1 MRIQSIEIKNFRSY
15 VGPNLFEINPGLTL
29 IIGANG
35 EGKTNLYDAMDWLFE
50 TNVRN
55 DSKRIVS
62 KKAVASLNPGETEEV
77 MVAIDF
83 EHNDS
88 KYRIEKSFSFT
99 KTDDDSDIRIS
110 PINFMGYLEEAS
122 GRIPT
127 DGAGLLDKC
136 FNASI
141 RHFSLMAGEESLKVL
156 NQHSTLQ
163 YLIHTF
169 SAIRHAEKFTAFT
182 KLASELAQRA
192 NQNAISKNA
201 KNKRDSDRITRDI
214 EDLTSR
220 LRQQQTQLRNK
231 QNEARNYATQ
241 IDAIVNS
248 SEASAEMRA
257 LESRLEKLKGERAL
271 CQARIHENYTIA
283 LLDDLLVLGG
293 IIPILGEF
301 SHKVAEAERRRRKED
316 HDYIL
321 KEGERKALKKIKLE
335 LENGATPLP
344 VYAPDEKFMRE
355 MLHDHICKVCGTPAP
370 EGSAAY
376 NYIQDKLNAYLE
388 SLKNEEEHEETKTCF
403 PNSFIPQLAK
413 RETLINNEKA
423 DIAKIFPQIQELIEF
438 NESRKK
444 QLRLLEENITQVEED
459 QRKLQARVP
468 GVSKEVLLNNFF
480 KLTNWNKH
488 KSECELKIVN
498 LEHSI
503 EKLESD
509 IAQKRDDLNK
519 LAINTPAAIYSKIA
533 DAFDY
538 IQNAFKSAL
547 IRNKTEFILE
557 LEKVANKYL
566 AQLNVEDFKGTV
578 HIYADITG
586 AMRISLID
594 ADGTTIDPNKALET
608 TMYMSVLF
616 AVSELTEIKK
626 DDEYPLLFD
635 APTSSFAVGKE
646 KDFFRIIDNL
656 DKQIIIVTKSF
667 LQEVGPNKYNL
678 DYKLLE
684 ELNLNGSVYRI
695 EKKKPFD
702 DKNQAT
708 IQTIITKVR

>member
-1 MRIQSIEIKNFRSY
+1 MRIRSIEIKNFRSY
-15 VGPNLFEINPGLTL
+15 VGPNRFEINSGLTL

-35 EGKTNLYDAMDWLFE
+35 EGKTNLYDAMEWLFDN
-50 TNVRN
+50 NVRN
-55 DSKRIVS
+55 DSKRVVS
-62 KKAVASLNPGETEEV
+62 KKAIAALNPGDTEEL

-99 KTDDDSDIRIS
+99 KNDDDTDIRIS
-110 PINFMGYLEEAS
+110 PVNFTGYREETS
-122 GRIPT
+122 GRVPT
-127 DGAGLLDKC
+127 DGARLLDNC

-169 SAIRHAEKFTAFT
+169 SAIRHADKFTAFT
-182 KLASELAQRA
+182 KLATELAQRA

-214 EDLTSR
+214 ESLTST
-220 LRQQQTQLRNK
+220 LRQQQSQLRNK

-257 LESRLEKLKGERAL
+257 LESRLEKLKSEKAQ
-271 CQARIHENYTIA
+271 CQSRIHENYTIA
-283 LLDDLLVLGG
+283 LLDDMLVLGG
-293 IIPILGEF
+293 IMPILGEY
-301 SHKVAEAERRRRKED
+301 SEKVANAERRRRKEE

-370 EGSAAY
+370 EGSPAY
-376 NYIQDKLNAYLE
+376 NYIQNKLNAYLE
-388 SLKNEEEHEETKTCF
+388 SLKKDEEKTKPCF
-403 PNSFIPQLAK
+403 PNSYIPQLAK
-413 RETLINNEKA
+413 RETIINNEKSA
-423 DIAKIFPQIQELIEF
+423 IAKIFQQVQDLIEY

-444 QLRLLEENITQVEED
+444 QLRMIEENIAQVEED

-468 GVSKEVLLNNFF
+468 GVSKEVLLNNFTN
-480 KLTNWNKH
+480 LTNWNKY

-503 EKLESD
+503 ENLETE
-509 IAQKRDDLNK
+509 IANKRADLNK
-519 LAINTPAAIYSKIA
+519 LAVNTPAAIYSKIA
-533 DAFDY
+533 DAFEC
-538 IQNAFKSAL
+538 IQNAFKNAL

-566 AQLNVEDFKGTV
+566 AKLNAEDFKGTV
-578 HIYADITG
+578 HIYADVTG
-586 AMRISLID
+586 SMRISLID

-626 DDEYPLLFD
+626 DDEYPLMFD

-667 LQEVGPNKYNL
+667 LTEVGPNNYVL
-678 DYKLLE
+678 DRQLLD
-684 ELNLNGSVYRI
+684 ELKIKGSIYRI

-708 IQTIITKVR
+708 IQTVITRIR

>member
-15 VGPNLFEINPGLTL
+15 VGPNRFEINPGLTL

-55 DSKRIVS
+55 DSKRVVS
-62 KKAVASLNPGETEEV
+62 KKAVASLNPEETEEV

-110 PINFMGYLEEAS
+110 PINFTGYLEEAS
-122 GRIPT
+122 GRVLT
-127 DGAGLLDKC
+127 DGARLLDNC

-220 LRQQQTQLRNK
+220 LRQQQSQLRNK
-231 QNEARNYATQ
+231 QSEARNYATQ

-257 LESRLEKLKGERAL
+257 LESRLEKIKGERAQ

-283 LLDDLLVLGG
+283 LLDNLLVLGG
-293 IIPILGEF
+293 IMPILREY
-301 SHKVAEAERRRRKED
+301 SQKVAEAERRRRNEE
-316 HDYIL
+316 HDYFL

-376 NYIQDKLNAYLE
+376 NYIQDKLKAYLE
-388 SLKNEEEHEETKTCF
+388 SLKNEEEETKPCF
-403 PNSFIPQLAK
+403 PNSYIPQLAK

-423 DIAKIFPQIQELIEF
+423 DIAKIFQQIQDLIEF

-444 QLRLLEENITQVEED
+444 QLRMLEENIAQVEED

-468 GVSKEVLLNNFF
+468 GVSKEVLLNNFVN
-480 KLTNWNKH
+480 LTNWNKY

-509 IAQKRDDLNK
+509 IAQKKEELNK

-533 DAFDY
+533 DAFVY

-566 AQLNVEDFKGTV
+566 AKLNVEDFKGTV
-578 HIYADITG
+578 HIYADVTG

-635 APTSSFAVGKE
+635 APTSSFAIGKE

-667 LQEVGPNKYNL
+667 LQEIGPNKYNL
-678 DYKLLE
+678 DHKLLE

-708 IQTIITKVR
+708 IQTIITKIR

>member
-1 MRIQSIEIKNFRSY
+1 MRIKSIEIKNFRSY
-15 VGPNLFEINPGLTL
+15 VGPNRFEINPGLTL

-35 EGKTNLYDAMDWLFE
+35 EGKTNLYDAMAWLFD
-50 TNVRN
+50 TNVLN

-62 KKAVASLNPGETEEV
+62 KKAVATLSAGETEEL

-110 PINFMGYLEEAS
+110 PTNFTGYQEEAA
-122 GRIPT
+122 GRVHT
-127 DGAGLLDKC
+127 DGARLLDNC

-169 SAIRHAEKFTAFT
+169 SSIRHAKKFTDFT

-192 NQNAISKNA
+192 NQNAISKNT
-201 KNKRDSDRITRDI
+201 KKKRESDRLASEI
-214 EDLTSR
+214 EDLTSI

-248 SEASAEMRA
+248 SEASAEMRG
-257 LESRLEKLKGERAL
+257 LESRLDKLKSEKTL
-271 CQARIHENYTIA
+271 CQSRIRENYTVA
-283 LLDDLLVLGG
+283 LLDEMFILGG
-293 IIPILGEF
+293 IMPILGDY
-301 SHKVAEAERRRRKED
+301 SHKVAEAERRRRKEE

-321 KEGERKALKKIKLE
+321 KEGERKAIKKMRLE
-335 LENGATPLP
+335 LENGSTPLP

-370 EGSAAY
+370 EGSSAY
-376 NYIQDKLNAYLE
+376 NYIQNKLNAYLE
-388 SLKNEEEHEETKTCF
+388 SLKNEEDETKIYF
-403 PNSFIPQLAK
+403 PNSYIPQLAK
-413 RETLINNEKA
+413 IETIINNDKA
-423 DIAKIFPQIQELIEF
+423 HIANIFQRLQDLVEY

-444 QLRLLEENITQVEED
+444 QLRKIEENIAQVEED

-468 GVSKEVLLNNFF
+468 GVSKEVLLNNFVN
-480 KLTNWNKH
+480 LTNWNKY
-488 KSECELKIVN
+488 KTDCELKIVN

-503 EKLESD
+503 SEIESK
-509 IAQKRDDLNK
+509 ILQKREDFNK
-519 LAINTPAAIYSKIA
+519 LAANTPAAIYSKISE
-533 DAFDY
+533 AFVY
-538 IQNAFKSAL
+538 IQNAFRTAL

-566 AQLNVEDFKGTV
+566 AKLNVEDFKGTV
-578 HIYADITG
+578 RIYADVAG

-594 ADGTTIDPNKALET
+594 ADGTVIDPNKALET

-646 KDFFRIIDNL
+646 KDFFRIIDNI

-667 LQEVGPNKYNL
+667 LKEIGPNNYIL
-678 DYKLLE
+678 DNELLDD
-684 ELNLNGSVYRI
+684 LSLKGSIYRI
-695 EKKKPFD
+695 EKKKPFN

-708 IQTIITKVR
+708 IQTIITKIR

>member
-1 MRIQSIEIKNFRSY
+1 MRVRSIEIKNFRSY
-15 VGPNLFEINPGLTL
+15 FGPNRFEINPGLTL

-35 EGKTNLYDAMDWLFE
+35 EGKTNLYDAMEWLFE
-50 TNVRN
+50 TNVLN
-55 DSKRIVS
+55 DSKRVVS
-62 KKAVASLNPGETEEV
+62 KKAVATLNPGETEEL

-83 EHNDS
+83 EHNDI

-99 KTDDDSDIRIS
+99 KKDDDSDIRIS
-110 PINFMGYLEEAS
+110 PINFTGYREEVS

-127 DGAGLLDKC
+127 DGARLLDNC

-169 SAIRHAEKFTAFT
+169 SAIRYSEKFTTFT
-182 KLASELAQRA
+182 KLASDLAQRA

-214 EDLTSR
+214 EDLTSK
-220 LRQQQTQLRNK
+220 LRQQQLQLRNK
-231 QNEARNYATQ
+231 QKEARNYATQ

-248 SEASAEMRA
+248 SEASAEMRD
-257 LESRLEKLKGERAL
+257 LESRLERLKSEKVQ
-271 CQARIHENYTIA
+271 CQSRIHENYTVA
-283 LLDDLLVLGG
+283 LLDDMLVLAG
-293 IIPILGEF
+293 IMPILGEY
-301 SHKVAEAERRRRKED
+301 SHKVADAERRRRKEE
-316 HDYIL
+316 HDFIF
-321 KEGERKALKKIKLE
+321 KEGERKALKKLKLE
-335 LENGATPLP
+335 LGNGAIPLP

-370 EGSAAY
+370 EGSDAY
-376 NYIQDKLNAYLE
+376 NYIQNKLNVYLE
-388 SLKNEEEHEETKTCF
+388 SLNKEEMETKACF
-403 PNSFIPQLAK
+403 PNSYILQLAK
-413 RETLINNEKA
+413 RETIINNDKA
-423 DIAKIFPQIQELIEF
+423 NIAKIFQQTQDLIEF
-438 NESRKK
+438 NETRKK
-444 QLRLLEENITQVEED
+444 QLRKIEENIAQVEEG

-468 GVSKEVLLNNFF
+468 GVTKEVLLNNFVN
-480 KLTNWNKH
+480 LTNWNKY

-503 EKLESD
+503 ERLESE
-509 IAQKRDDLNK
+509 IIQKREDLNK
-519 LAINTPAAIYSKIA
+519 LAVNTPAAIYSKIA
-533 DAFDY
+533 DAFDC
-538 IQNAFKSAL
+538 IQHAFKTAL
-547 IRNKTEFILE
+547 VRNKTEFILE

-566 AQLNVEDFKGTV
+566 AKLNVEDFKGTV
-578 HIYADITG
+578 HIYADVSG

-594 ADGTTIDPNKALET
+594 ADGTNIDPNKALET

-626 DDEYPLLFD
+626 DDEYPLFFD

-667 LQEVGPNKYNL
+667 LKEIGSNNYIL
-678 DYKLLE
+678 DNELLE
-684 ELNLNGSVYRI
+684 ELKLKGSIYRI
-695 EKKKPFD
+695 EKRKPFD

-708 IQTIITKVR
+708 IQTIITKIR